1 MTRRSK
7 REEHML
13 AFVELPRFAAM
24 SAASNIHD
32 VVAPALTM
40 AAQALE
46 AGEWTRAIG
55 CLRVAQ
61 EALAIV
67 ERDIRRWADRDARR
81 YGYPYAREEE
91 AA

>member
-1 MTRRSK
+1 MTRRS
-7 REEHML
+7 RRDEHML

-24 SAASNIHD
+24 SAASNIQD
-32 VVAPALTM
+32 AVVPALELAM
-40 AAQALE
+40 DALE
-46 AGEWTRAIG
+46 AGQWNRAVG

-61 EALAIV
+61 EALDIV

-81 YGYPYAREEE
+81 YGYPYAREE

>member
-1 MTRRSK
+1 M
-7 REEHML
+7 
-13 AFVELPRFAAM
+13 
-24 SAASNIHD
+24 
-32 VVAPALTM
+32 
-40 AAQALE
+40 QALE
-46 AGEWTRAIG
+46 KNEWNRAVG

>member
-7 REEHML
+7 HEDEAL

-24 SAASNIHD
+24 SAASNIEGT
-32 VVAPALTM
+32 VRPAQEM
-40 AAQALE
+40 AMQALE
-46 AGEWTRAIG
+46 AGEWNRAVG
-55 CLRVAQ
+55 YLRVAQ

-67 ERDIRRWADRDARR
+67 ERDIRRRADRDARR